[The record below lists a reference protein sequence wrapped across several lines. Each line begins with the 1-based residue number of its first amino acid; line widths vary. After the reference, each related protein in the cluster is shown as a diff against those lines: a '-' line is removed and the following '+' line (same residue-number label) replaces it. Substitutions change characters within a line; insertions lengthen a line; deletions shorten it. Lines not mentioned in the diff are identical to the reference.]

1 MKRIIY
7 NPVTD
12 AMYSRLGGWMLYFV
26 IASIFG
32 IIILVMSITS
42 PISTYESKTAEL
54 TTKIIS
60 IYLIIICIIIMIMI
74 GKKTPVAYKTIC
86 ILLAIS
92 LNIFWL
98 VVFMNSVRAIYYFNR
113 IEKYN
118 TNEPEVYKDKI
129 IKKLKSDKRCPVC
142 GCYITNPT
150 GACNACGYMPL
161 KETKESSQVA
171 EIEPN
176 NNSTSDDSLENEQ
189 PKHQNINYESPEY
202 LTILKNNMKKYPFN
216 EKAVGSKNP
225 YNGKTILTE
234 KDYFECIMAYSTDE
248 YKNTYNFDEAK
259 V

>member
-32 IIILVMSITS
+32 IIFLVMSITS
-42 PISTYESKTAEL
+42 PISTYESKTTEL
-54 TTKIIS
+54 TTKIIN
-60 IYLIIICIIIMIMI
+60 IYSIIISIIIMIMI
-74 GKKTPVAYKTIC
+74 GKKSPVAYKTIC

-118 TNEPEVYKDKI
+118 TNESEAYKDKI
-129 IKKLKSDKRCPVC
+129 VQRATSDKRCPVC
-142 GCYITNPT
+142 DCYITNPT

-161 KETKESSQVA
+161 KETKEASQVP
-171 EIEPN
+171 EIKPN
-176 NNSTSDDSLENEQ
+176 NNSTSNVLSENEQ
-189 PKHQNINYESPEY
+189 PKQQSVNYESPEY
-202 LTILKNNMKKYPFN
+202 ITILKNNMKKYPFN

-234 KDYFECIMAYSTDE
+234 KDYFECIMAYSKDE
-248 YKNTYNFDEAK
+248 YMNTYNLDEAK